1 MLPASQKK
9 IQMPIENIPEIYIK
23 DKKKSLDLFVY
34 DFKMTSD
41 VVKSKVNLG
50 MNMFS
55 FLQVGKKQVHFAGT
69 SIAVNKDQSLLLK
82 KGNWLWTELLDTEAI
97 YYCKLFF
104 FSEKKLTDF
113 LSKYTNDVKPYK
125 EEVPYFVIEND
136 HYIAAFISSLSSNT
150 FLNHSYSDA
159 LLVLKFEEIML
170 YLLNKYGSGFEFYL
184 HSLISKE
191 VSPFKNV
198 IESNVHSNLKIEEI
212 AFLCNMSLSTF
223 KRHFTSEYNDAPG
236 KWLQNK
242 RLQKA
247 KELLQKG
254 QLKPSDIYLEIGY
267 NNLSNFSIAFKN
279 KFGISPTDISN

>member
-1 MLPASQKK
+1 MS
-9 IQMPIENIPEIYIK
+9 IENIPEIYF
-23 DKKKSLDLFVY
+23 KKKNEPQDIFVY
-34 DFKMTSD
+34 DFKMTND
-41 VVKSKVNLG
+41 VVKSKVNLS

-55 FLQVGKKQVHFAGT
+55 FLQVGKKQVHFANT
-69 SIAVNKDQSLLLK
+69 SKAVNNKQSLLLK
-82 KGNWLWTELLDTEAI
+82 KGNWLWTELLDTEAV

-125 EEVPYFVIEND
+125 EDVPYFVIEND
-136 HYIAAFISSLSSNT
+136 DYLAAFINSLSSTT
-150 FLNHSYSDA
+150 FTDHSFSDA

-170 YLLNKYGSGFEFYL
+170 YLLNKYGSSFEYYL

-191 VSPFKNV
+191 VSPFKSIV
-198 IESNVHSNLKIEEI
+198 ESNVHSNLKLEEI

-223 KRHFTSEYNDAPG
+223 KRHFTNEYKEPPG
-236 KWLQNK
+236 KWLQDK

-254 QLKPSDIYLEIGY
+254 DLKASDIYLDIGY
-267 NNLSNFSIAFKN
+267 NNLSNFSVAFKK
-279 KFGISPTDISN
+279 KFEMSPTDILN